1 MEEFMNV
8 LFNYGVGFA
17 CVGYLMYFQSTTM
30 NKILDTLSL
39 MNTRLSVIE
48 DKLENKKT
56 KKAKESDE
64 V

>member
-30 NKILDTLSL
+30 NKILDTLST

-48 DKLENKKT
+48 DKLESKQKT
-56 KKAKESDE
+56 KKKEE
-64 V
+64 Q